1 MVKGSLS
8 QQYREI
14 HLVSS
19 TPEETVLMLYD
30 GAIRFLKEAAKEL
43 ADKNMTAKI
52 RLLGKVEKILDYLQ
66 SCLDMEKGGEI
77 AENLHRLYD
86 YMLVRLTEANL
97 YNDLAKIEEI
107 ANLLGTVREGWAG
120 ICKAT
125 KKGEAT
131 TGTPADRKGPVGHR
145 NITVSV

>member
-1 MVKGSLS
+1 MVKGGLS

-30 GAIRFLKEAAKEL
+30 GAIRFLKDAAKEI
-43 ADKNMTAKI
+43 AEKNITAKI
-52 RLLGKVEKILDYLQ
+52 RLLEKVERILDYLQ

-97 YNDLAKIEEI
+97 YNDPAKIEEI
-107 ANLLGTVREGWAG
+107 ATLLGTVREGWGGMCEA
-120 ICKAT
+120 A
-125 KKGEAT
+125 KKGEAAA
-131 TGTPADRKGPVGHR
+131 GTPEEKKGPVGHK

>member
-1 MVKGSLS
+1 MVKGGLS
-8 QQYREI
+8 QQYREM

-30 GAIRFLKEAAKEL
+30 GAIRFLKDAAKEI
-43 ADKNMTAKI
+43 AEKNITAKI
-52 RLLGKVEKILDYLQ
+52 RLLEKVEKIIDYLQ

-120 ICKAT
+120 MCEASGKGGGKDAELQR
-125 KKGEAT
+125 KKSS
-131 TGTPADRKGPVGHR
+131 VGHK

>member
-30 GAIRFLKEAAKEL
+30 GAIRFLKEAAKEI
-43 ADKNMTAKI
+43 AEKNITAKL
-52 RLLGKVEKILDYLQ
+52 RLLEKVEKILDYLQ
-66 SCLDMEKGGEI
+66 ACLDMEKGGEI

-86 YMLVRLTEANL
+86 YVLVRLTEANL
-97 YNDLAKIEEI
+97 YNDVAKIEEI

-120 ICKAT
+120 ICKPT
-125 KKGEAT
+125 KNGEWT
-131 TGTPADRKGPVGHR
+131 TGTPQKEGGPVGHK